1 MRLRRLLDAVFPPF
15 RDSKREKPREMVYV
29 AQQRPDT
36 YTALVVGAT
45 HAMSALMLVIYT
57 VIAGRAIG
65 LDDGAL
71 RGFVALE
78 IVVMGVATVLQSL
91 TTRFSSGHLVVHI
104 PSTIGMAAF
113 VAAATQFG
121 IGAAAGG
128 LILSALVILLLARFL
143 PRLQPYF
150 PPEVAGVLLV
160 LLGLTLIEGG
170 VSRFTGIDADGM
182 TGAIDGAAV
191 LVAGTTLAT
200 IIGISVW
207 SRGRVR
213 VLAVVI
219 GVAAGLMMSVF
230 SGSFGAEQV
239 AAVTRQPLL
248 AFPLGDYELPFPT
261 LVLAA
266 AAPMV
271 LIELMTALDSFGA
284 GVAIDRIN
292 NAKWRR
298 PDLRMVGRL
307 VSAHGIG
314 VFLNGLTGTL
324 PTGTS
329 AANLGLVAVTG
340 VAARRVGTVA
350 GVMLILLAFL
360 PPLVAFMAQ
369 IPLPVVGAI
378 IVYTAGYML
387 VVGME
392 LILSRMLNSRR
403 IFTVG
408 LSITV
413 GASLLLMPALRDSV
427 PAGLEPVLGSPLTM
441 GVLAAVGLNLLFRIG
456 ISESASIELA
466 GLSAAQDATRF
477 LEQSGADWGA
487 RQDVISRAGVA
498 VGEALEVLHGEE
510 LVEGPIRL
518 KAHFDEYRLN
528 LELDYRGRAFSLKPA
543 KKMDLSALLDE
554 EGDAGLDAAISGMS
568 SRLVRKL
575 ADKVSS
581 VEQGGNARLRLQF
594 AH

>member
-1 MRLRRLLDAVFPPF
+1 MDFRRWLDAVFPPF
-15 RDSKREKPREMVYV
+15 VEGKREKPRDMVYI
-29 AQQRPDT
+29 AQEMPDR
-36 YTALVVGAT
+36 YTMLVVGAT

-65 LDDGAL
+65 LEDSAL
-71 RGFVALE
+71 HGFVALE
-78 IVVMGVATVLQSL
+78 IVVMGIATVLQSL
-91 TTRFSSGHLVVHI
+91 TTRFSSGHLIVHI
-104 PSTIGMAAF
+104 PSTIGMTAF
-113 VAAATQFG
+113 VVAATQFG
-121 IGAAAGG
+121 LGAAAGG

-143 PRLQPYF
+143 PRLQPFF

-170 VSRFTGIDADGM
+170 VSRFTGM
-182 TGAIDGAAV
+182 TSGEQQGVIDGGAV
-191 LVAGTTLAT
+191 LVAGTTLAV
-200 IIGISVW
+200 IVGVSVW
-207 SRGRVR
+207 LRGRAR

-219 GVAAGLMMSVF
+219 GVTAGLL
-230 SGSFGAEQV
+230 
-239 AAVTRQPLL
+239 AAVLTGDFGGEQMAEVVALPLL
-248 AFPLGDYELPFPT
+248 DFPLGDYSLPTPT

-266 AAPMV
+266 ALPMV

-284 GVAIDRIN
+284 GVAMDRIN
-292 NAKWRR
+292 NARWRR

-314 VFLNGLTGTL
+314 VLLNGLTATL

-329 AANLGLVAVTG
+329 SANLGLVAVTG

-350 GVMLILLAFL
+350 GLMLIALAFL
-360 PPLVAFMAQ
+360 PPLVAFMVQ

-403 IFTVG
+403 MFTVG

-413 GASLLLMPALRDSV
+413 GASLLLMPALRNSV
-427 PAGLEPVLGSPLTM
+427 PQGLEALLGSPLTM

-456 ISESASIELA
+456 VSESASIELS
-466 GLSAAQDATRF
+466 GVSAPQDASRF
-477 LEQSGADWGA
+477 LEEMGGDWGA

-498 VGEALEVLHGEE
+498 VGEALEMLRSEDRVQGA
-510 LVEGPIRL
+510 VML
-518 KAHFDEYRLN
+518 KAHFDEYRLS
-528 LELDYRGRAFSLKPA
+528 LVLDYPGTALPLKPA
-543 KKMDLSALLDE
+543 KKLDLSALLDE
-554 EGDAGLDAAISGMS
+554 EGDSGLDAAISGLS

-575 ADKVSS
+575 ADKVTS
-581 VEQGGNARLRLQF
+581 VEQGGKARLRLQF